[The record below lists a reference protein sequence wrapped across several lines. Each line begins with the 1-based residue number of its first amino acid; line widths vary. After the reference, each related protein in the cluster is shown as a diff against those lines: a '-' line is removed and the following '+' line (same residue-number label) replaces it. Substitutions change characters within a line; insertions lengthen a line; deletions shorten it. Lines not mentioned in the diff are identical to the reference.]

1 MNFINRL
8 LGKSK
13 VTKEDEE
20 IRLIEILKNAPTASL
35 SMLNRKVELFP
46 GLTLPVAEALES
58 IDKIHVLLQ
67 TVNLNYPSL
76 ITKTN
81 QWSELYKAGLSYL
94 MVCGLNDKV
103 LQDRYWKLTF
113 KPTVNKILGI
123 DTINPTN
130 IGPRKTMKVKHLD
143 FAKTY
148 NSYLDKSKS
157 NNNTALTAYKLLD
170 VYASVKNL

>member
-1 MNFINRL
+1 MSLFDL
-8 LGKSK
+8 LRGKSK
-13 VTKEDEE
+13 PTKEDEE

-58 IDKIHVLLQ
+58 IDKIHEAIQ
-67 TVNLNYPSL
+67 TVSLDYPKL

-94 MVCGLNDKV
+94 MVCGLNDKI
-103 LQDRYWKLTF
+103 LQERYWKLTF

-123 DTINPTN
+123 ETINATS
-130 IGPRKTMKVKHLD
+130 IGPRKSMKVKHLD
-143 FAKTY
+143 FANRYYSYIGKT
-148 NSYLDKSKS
+148 NNS
-157 NNNTALTAYKLLD
+157 NNILNAPRLLD
-170 VYASVKNL
+170 IYASLKNL